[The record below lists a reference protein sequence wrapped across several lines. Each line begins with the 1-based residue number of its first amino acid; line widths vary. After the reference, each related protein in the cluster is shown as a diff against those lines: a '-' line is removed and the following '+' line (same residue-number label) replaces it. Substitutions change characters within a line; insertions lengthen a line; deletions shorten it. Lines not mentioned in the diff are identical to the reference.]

1 MLKKFEFC
9 EILRKNALIR
19 FYLVPWKDLLDLK
32 PKTVVGL
39 FFMQTILI
47 FFSYTFSRTQ
57 VSNDLCH
64 CDSFH
69 QYCSLMSF
77 YFLGCFKLTFS
88 PLSFLKK
95 TMKISVLLFGNGSL
109 NFKCPGMGV
118 RTCLFRHHFLF
129 RNKLKYIFFIF

>member
-32 PKTVVGL
+32 LKTVVGL

-88 PLSFLKK
+88 PLSFKK
-95 TMKISVLLFGNGSL
+95 KKRWKSLFYCLVMVVSISNVLEWESELVCLDILLELF
-109 NFKCPGMGV
+109 FVQK
-118 RTCLFRHHFLF
+118 
-129 RNKLKYIFFIF
+129 